1 MTSVT
6 MALGGIGYDFTPST
20 MNQWLKGHN
29 GYYDGDGYLW
39 NSVNI
44 LGMQF
49 RGKFG
54 NNRIV

>member
-20 MNQWLKGHN
+20 MNQWLKAHN
-29 GYYDGDGYLW
+29 GFYDGDGYLW

-49 RGKFG
+49 RGKDG
-54 NNRIV
+54 NDRIV